1 MEKESFKIKKEN
13 GLFNNI
19 DHGDR
24 KIFPILNRSTKVN
37 DDILQELY
45 NRYTLLLDELDAYKQ
60 KILYYLQ
67 TEDND

>member
-1 MEKESFKIKKEN
+1 MKKKEN

-19 DHGDR
+19 DHEER
-24 KIFPILNRSTKVN
+24 KLIPQINRKTIVN

-45 NRYTLLLDELDAYKQ
+45 NRYTMLLEELDSYKQ